1 MQSAPLRRFGEDS
14 MVFFNYA
21 TMQMAAKIVYYGPGL
36 CGKTTNLHVIYGRT
50 APTSRGEMV
59 CLETETDRTLFF
71 DLLPLDV
78 GVIGGFKTRLQLYT
92 VPGQVF
98 YNTTRKLVLKG
109 VDGIVFV
116 ADSQRP
122 MRDPNVESLKNLRE
136 NLAEIGLTLET
147 VPRVFQYN
155 KRDLPNILS
164 LDELNESLNPDGSVE
179 FHEASATN
187 GTGVFE
193 TLKAISKLTLRS
205 LKGRMT
211 VEQRRPT
218 VVVSGE
224 TPAPIPAAALHARP
238 PGARVSGI
246 TAAIE
251 SLGEADAAP
260 ATPPPE
266 TNAFDSTIS
275 RLQRLQSLHR
285 QGVDL
290 HAASAAG
297 TGLAALTPPAT
308 AMPAGAGPQEAPF
321 EAANLPPADDPGG
334 EVSFAEIQPPPD
346 EPPPDSSV
354 KHVRVRSNVDILS
367 ELEKLR
373 KIATQK
379 PASPSLKVEER
390 RGRLARRPPRLHA
403 QPQEGRRA
411 EFRGPRP
418 PGRAR
423 EEPARERRAVLRR
436 RLRRLD
442 RTRKAL
448 RRRAR
453 GRQGPAEAP
462 PLAQIQRPRRMKT
475 ARLLAALGAFAAA
488 GCASAPAG
496 DRAAAPAAPS
506 PDAAALAAR
515 AQATDLFYR
524 GKAFALAGDGA
535 CAREAFQEALETF
548 RAAARPGNGSDL
560 AFAGELWDSVGVYRP
575 AVDDGRARA
584 PSRSARPPRTRAT
597 ASSPPR
603 RPRARTSSRRRR
615 RRSPRSPPESPST
628 SRSS

>member
-1 MQSAPLRRFGEDS
+1 

-136 NLAEIGLTLET
+136 NLAEIGLTLES

-164 LDELNESLNPDGSVE
+164 LDELNQSLNADGAVE
-179 FHEASATN
+179 SYEASAMN
-187 GTGVFE
+187 GAGVFE

-205 LKGRMT
+205 LKGRMS

-218 VVVSGE
+218 VVVSAE

-246 TAAIE
+246 SAAID
-251 SLGEADAAP
+251 SLGEASGSP
-260 ATPPPE
+260 ANPPPPAE
-266 TNAFDSTIS
+266 SPYDSTIS

-297 TGLAALTPPAT
+297 ASLAALTPPPT
-308 AMPAGAGPQEAPF
+308 SPAADDAPF
-321 EAANLPPADDPGG
+321 EAANHPPAEDPAG

-346 EPPPDSSV
+346 EPTPNSSV

-379 PASPSLKVEER
+379 PAAPSQKVRSAADVSIDDLLGSSRNHKKDVAQTFEVLVPRDALAKSRRVSVALSFGDDSGSAIGPERKFDVELAGARDLQKLLLSLKFNV
-390 RGRLARRPPRLHA
+390 RG
-403 QPQEGRRA
+403 E
-411 EFRGPRP
+411 
-418 PGRAR
+418 
-423 EEPARERRAVLRR
+423 
-436 RLRRLD
+436 
-442 RTRKAL
+442 
-448 RRRAR
+448 
-453 GRQGPAEAP
+453 
-462 PLAQIQRPRRMKT
+462 
-475 ARLLAALGAFAAA
+475 
-488 GCASAPAG
+488 
-496 DRAAAPAAPS
+496 
-506 PDAAALAAR
+506 
-515 AQATDLFYR
+515 
-524 GKAFALAGDGA
+524 
-535 CAREAFQEALETF
+535 
-548 RAAARPGNGSDL
+548 
-560 AFAGELWDSVGVYRP
+560 
-575 AVDDGRARA
+575 
-584 PSRSARPPRTRAT
+584 
-597 ASSPPR
+597 
-603 RPRARTSSRRRR
+603 
-615 RRSPRSPPESPST
+615 
-628 SRSS
+628 